1 MGQEPQNEPQDVIN
15 EREWA
20 SPWNWS
26 ASGFYSSEADNRLWV
41 PKRPMTGSG
50 HAINLGHPGARTF
63 IIGML
68 IVPAVI
74 IVLVVL
80 LMLYQ

>member
-26 ASGFYSSEADNRLWV
+26 ASGFYSN
-41 PKRPMTGSG
+41 
-50 HAINLGHPGARTF
+50 PGAH
-63 IIGML
+63 L
-68 IVPAVI
+68 N
-74 IVLVVL
+74 
-80 LMLYQ
+80 